1 MAPFNTT
8 MTTPSCRRREGQW
21 LVPHTTLLQTS
32 LAPPLICALIWAPDV
47 TAGAAYTGIT
57 CRSGPWLA
65 DSCLFVFLTIYIH
78 CSLTSAVLGWSH
90 AKPHIL
96 RRWAAMLQY
105 QVIVTTEENYEV
117 RTVKAIRCKIISDNK
132 KDRNS
137 SIISL
142 EWNVFLAPNTE
153 TPQVLQNPVLRHV
166 TVYKIINN
174 KKEENG
180 VDAPLVSKNSLL

>member
-1 MAPFNTT
+1 MPSEGGPVPGHTYH
-8 MTTPSCRRREGQW
+8 TPADLISSTHLCTHLSTGCDCGCRIHGDNMQVR
-21 LVPHTTLLQTS
+21 
-32 LAPPLICALIWAPDV
+32 
-47 TAGAAYTGIT
+47 
-57 CRSGPWLA
+57 PWVA

-137 SIISL
+137 SIISF
-142 EWNVFLAPNTE
+142 EWNVFLAFNTE
-153 TPQVLQNPVLRHV
+153 TPQVFQNPVFRHR
-166 TVYKIINN
+166 TVCKII
-174 KKEENG
+174 KQ
-180 VDAPLVSKNSLL
+180 